1 MSTLPIPPQ
10 SGEAT
15 LPLRAG
21 HLPASVLIDLYM
33 AHYAGRDTTRTQ
45 RLAFWRGAVGHLP
58 FAEISDDDIHAARD
72 RLAQQRGRVYSGL
85 DAEGRAI
92 LRAKRGPLSG
102 PTLNRYTVAL
112 SAVFTWAIRQR
123 IAPRNFV
130 NPVRAVPAYPESEG
144 RVRFLSDD
152 ERERLLAACR
162 ASKWDRLWLLVMLA
176 ITTGARR
183 GELVGLRWRDVD
195 LQRRV
200 ASVARTKNGDPKV
213 MPLVP
218 VVMEEL
224 QRFANG
230 AKPECL
236 VFPGRLRA
244 QHPMAFEDRWQ
255 QALKAARV
263 QRFRWHDL
271 RHTCASYLAQQGASL
286 LEVADV
292 LGHKTVRMAA
302 RYSHLSSGH
311 RAALVER
318 VMRDIR

>member
-1 MSTLPIPPQ
+1 MNELQTTI
-10 SGEAT
+10 EAAS
-15 LPLRAG
+15 LPLRCG
-21 HLPASVLIDLYM
+21 HLQASALIDLYM
-33 AHYAGRDTTRTQ
+33 AHYAGRDTTRAQ
-45 RLAFWRGAVGHLP
+45 RLAYWRGALGHLA
-58 FAEISDDDIHAARD
+58 FADITDDDIHAAREQ
-72 RLAQQRGRVYSGL
+72 LAQQRGRVYTGR

-92 LRAKRGPLSG
+92 LRAKRGRLSG

-112 SAVFTWAIRQR
+112 SAVFTWSIRQR
-123 IAPRNFV
+123 IAPRNYV
-130 NPVRAVPAYPESEG
+130 NPVRAVPAFPESEG

-183 GELVGLRWRDVD
+183 GELIGLRWRDID

-218 VVMEEL
+218 LVLAEL
-224 QRFANG
+224 ERFAEG
-230 AKPECL
+230 SKPEAL
-236 VFPGRLRA
+236 VFPARLRPA
-244 QHPMAFEDRWQ
+244 TPMAFEDRWQ

-263 QRFRWHDL
+263 HKFRWHDL

-302 RYSHLSSGH
+302 RYSHLSAHH

-318 VMRDIR
+318 VMGAIA